1 MSVRD
6 KSGIRRTLKVTPSFE
21 FTVPVPHNGRRSN
34 DKTRRPRLVRRR
46 QRLGLSPRL
55 SLLEG
60 GDVLAPSLTVRLDSV
75 LPHDRRQKRYDLDG
89 FAWRIIST
97 NR

>member
-1 MSVRD
+1 
-6 KSGIRRTLKVTPSFE
+6 
-21 FTVPVPHNGRRSN
+21 
-34 DKTRRPRLVRRR
+34 
-46 QRLGLSPRL
+46 
-55 SLLEG
+55 LEG